1 MRLYTF
7 GNYYLSSIQ
16 QGIQAGHAAVEL
28 FNKYENSEQLNTV
41 KDWAKNHKTMVCL
54 NGGNNANLKEIR
66 DLFKNETNPYPWTS
80 FYEDDDSLNGT
91 LTCVA
96 IVLPEIIYDIASK
109 IRSREYRLLC
119 LSVVLFEGSTAIAT
133 LTQFELDLIQKLN
146 SCGLAK

>member
-54 NGGNNANLKEIR
+54 NGGNNTALKEIR
-66 DLFKNETNPYPWTS
+66 DLFENETNPYPWTS
-80 FYEDDDSLNGT
+80 FYEDNDSLNGT

-96 IVLPEIIYDIASK
+96 IVLPEITYDIASK
-109 IRSREYRLLC
+109 IRSRELQIVDNNIIVDKEDLYYG
-119 LSVVLFEGSTAIAT
+119 E
-133 LTQFELDLIQKLN
+133 LTDFQMNLIQKLN